1 MALDTESLGSLRID
15 RSTCQFRRQPHA
27 AFTSTIAVV
36 VVVLAAGAWF
46 FLRPKPTEI
55 TTVVAEAESS
65 GPSLGTSVLNASG
78 YVVARRMATVSSKVT
93 GKVLE
98 IYVEEGMEVKKDQVL
113 ARLDPENSSHHAD
126 DGRAGARSRAPQSHR
141 DRSAP
146 RGSAPQSRA
155 QRNAGEAA
163 AREPD
168 GARYFAR
175 RSERAGRAPR
185 GLAGAGQG
193 VREQPRHAAHRL
205 QRSRMCARRSTAWS
219 FPRTRSRAR

>member
-15 RSTCQFRRQPHA
+15 RTTV
-27 AFTSTIAVV
+27 TSGGNRTGLYATIAVV

-46 FLRPKPTEI
+46 YLRPKPTEI

-113 ARLDPENSSHHAD
+113 ARLDPVNSSTILTMAE
-126 DGRAGARSRAPQSHR
+126 RELAAARSNLTEIEVRLTEARRNLERNEAQIRTAGDDEAKRHLVEAQSHR
-141 DRSAP
+141 
-146 RGSAPQSRA
+146 
-155 QRNAGEAA
+155 
-163 AREPD
+163 
-168 GARYFAR
+168 
-175 RSERAGRAPR
+175 
-185 GLAGAGQG
+185 
-193 VREQPRHAAHRL
+193 
-205 QRSRMCARRSTAWS
+205 
-219 FPRTRSRAR
+219 